1 MLCVLSIQD
10 WLAMDEKLRLADADK
25 ERINVPAIVPYYWR
39 YRMHVSIEDLKN
51 NKSFTQNISDLIAES
66 GR

>member
-1 MLCVLSIQD
+1 MLCVLGIQD

-25 ERINVPAIVPYYWR
+25 ERVNVPAIVPYYWR
-39 YRMHVSIEDLKN
+39 YRMHLNIEDLMA
-51 NKSFTQNISDLIAES
+51 NKGFAQNIKDLIQES

>member
-1 MLCVLSIQD
+1 
-10 WLAMDEKLRLADADK
+10 MDEKLRLADADK

-39 YRMHVSIEDLKN
+39 YRMHVNIEDLIDS
-51 NKSFTQNISDLIAES
+51 KSFAQNIRDLVQES

>member
-1 MLCVLSIQD
+1 M
-10 WLAMDEKLRLADADK
+10 AMDETLRLADADK

-39 YRMHVSIEDLKN
+39 YRMHVNIEDLIN
-51 NKSFTQNISDLIAES
+51 SKSFAQNIRDLVQES